1 MFDKGS
7 FFHKI
12 INHYLAYNSY
22 VLYKYRNMILE
33 DVGSVVFFYDSLKTD
48 DRESQPEMDRNELYL
63 FI

>member
-1 MFDKGS
+1 
-7 FFHKI
+7 
-12 INHYLAYNSY
+12 
-22 VLYKYRNMILE
+22 MILE